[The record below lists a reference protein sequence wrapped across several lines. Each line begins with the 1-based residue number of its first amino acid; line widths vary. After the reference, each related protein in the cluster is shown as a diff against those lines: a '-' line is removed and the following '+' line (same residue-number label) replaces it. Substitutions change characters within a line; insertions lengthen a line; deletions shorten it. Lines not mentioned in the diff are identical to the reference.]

1 MKRKNERRAAK
12 LLIDQCFSAVAN
24 LPFVQGKWICIKIWY
39 QLILQNVNED
49 FNVQI
54 NEGYFKRVLIESGKV
69 STNLSVESEN
79 GFYYRSAKC
88 KKGGK
93 SQTFHAILVTEPG
106 SLPQLSPLTFWINNI
121 IIDLPPSWCTRASK
135 RRKLSQTTQASSQAS
150 TQASI
155 QASSQ
160 VSTHATR
167 PHAISPVPPPPINYH
182 HRVLLGS
189 SKEPLPH
196 F

>member
-49 FNVQI
+49 FNVLI

-69 STNLSVESEN
+69 STNLSVKSEN

-93 SQTFHAILVTEPG
+93 SQTFHAILVKPG
-106 SLPQLSPLTFWINNI
+106 SLPQLSPLPFWINNI
-121 IIDLPPSWCTRASK
+121 IIDIHPSWRTRASK
-135 RRKLSQTTQASSQAS
+135 RRQLSQTTQASSQAS
-150 TQASI
+150 TQASTQSSI

-160 VSTHATR
+160 ASTHA
-167 PHAISPVPPPPINYH
+167 
-182 HRVLLGS
+182 
-189 SKEPLPH
+189 PLPH